1 MHHNDKMTKGQSF
14 AMLVCMITPE
24 EREKERLLFE
34 QERARAPHLF
44 ERNPMIDSDQFL
56 QWIGIEGLSQ
66 NWPLGYLRFFPH
78 DFIVE
83 EVAPDNNLR
92 TTDVGPLI
100 DHLDGEGLTYYMDV
114 VKIGIS
120 TLVVKDQLAELLHID
135 QKHIGFAGIKD
146 RLALTSQRISI
157 RGLLSQEHP
166 EMIHEEQFR
175 AMNEENFFLKNIKR
189 GKGAVAN
196 GDLKGNRFII
206 TIRLQKALQEKQKNI
221 IKEELKNIKEQGFW
235 NFFSFQRFGTPRLL
249 SHWLGLLLLKQQYE
263 EVVKNFITYGSVRE
277 LPYFIEL
284 RKQLESLWSNW
295 RAIKEKIDCFPY
307 HFQLERQLIDH
318 LIKKPDDFLGALQ
331 TIPDQ
336 IRLWLYAYDSYLFN
350 RLLSKFIKQGDVPAE
365 LPLITSFNP
374 RDWEPYRD
382 FLKGD
387 GVTLPSRV
395 YKDFPFVRVESRT
408 WPTLQSIDF
417 HRGVFRDRLALFAFT
432 LPKGC
437 YATTFL
443 MNFFTLATGLPI
455 IENIPTESIDAKEI
469 LKMGT
474 LAPTLE
480 RFKTVL
486 ERRAQDIVSGQQ
498 NIISSSVE

>member
-1 MHHNDKMTKGQSF
+1 
-14 AMLVCMITPE
+14 MITQE

-34 QERARAPHLF
+34 QERARIPHLF
-44 ERNPMIDSDQFL
+44 ERDPMIDSEPLL
-56 QWIGIEGLSQ
+56 QWIGIEGFSA
-66 NWPLGYLRFFPH
+66 NKPLGYLRFLPH

-83 EVAPDNNLR
+83 EIAPDKNLH
-92 TTDVGPLI
+92 TTDVGLPI
-100 DHLDGEGLTYYMDV
+100 DNLDGEGLTYYADL

-120 TLVVKDQLAELLHID
+120 TLAAKDQLAELLRID
-135 QKHIGFAGIKD
+135 TKHIGFAGIKD

-166 EMIHEEQFR
+166 ETTHEEQFK
-175 AMNEENFFLKNIKR
+175 AINEENFFLKHIQR

-206 TIRLQKALQEKQKNI
+206 TVRLQKALSDEQKEAIKQEL
-221 IKEELKNIKEQGFW
+221 ENIKQQGFW

-263 EVVKNFITYGSVRE
+263 EVVKNFVTYGAVRE

-284 RKQLESLWSNW
+284 RKQLGSLWSNW
-295 RAIKEKIDCFPY
+295 RAIKEKIDRFSY

-318 LIKKPDDFLGALQ
+318 LVEKPDDFLGALQ

-350 RLLSKFIKQGDVPAE
+350 RLLSRFIKQGDIPTE
-365 LPLITSFNP
+365 LPLITSFNS

-382 FLKGD
+382 LLKGD

-395 YKDFPFVRVESRT
+395 YKDFPFVRVESRA
-408 WPTLQSIDF
+408 WPTLQNIDF
-417 HRGVFRDRLALFAFT
+417 HHGIFYERFALFAFT

-443 MNFFTLATGLPI
+443 MNFFTLASGLPA
-455 IENIPTESIDAKEI
+455 IEGIPMESIDAKEL

-474 LAPTLE
+474 LALTLE

-486 ERRAQDIVSGQQ
+486 ERRTQDIASGQQ
-498 NIISSSVE
+498 DITLSSVTE

>member
-1 MHHNDKMTKGQSF
+1 
-14 AMLVCMITPE
+14 MITPE

-34 QERARAPHLF
+34 QERARVPHLF
-44 ERNPMIDSDQFL
+44 KRDPMIDNDLLL

-66 NWPLGYLRFFPH
+66 NRPFGYLRFFPQ

-83 EVAPDNNLR
+83 EIAPDKSLH
-92 TTDVGPLI
+92 TIDMGPLI
-100 DHLDGEGLTYYMDV
+100 DHLDGEGLTYYADL

-120 TLVVKDQLAELLHID
+120 TLAIKDQLAELLGID

-146 RLALTSQRISI
+146 RLAITSQRISI
-157 RGLLSQEHP
+157 RGLLSETYP
-166 EMIHEEQFR
+166 EIIHEKQFETI
-175 AMNEENFFLKNIKR
+175 NEENFFLKNIKR

-206 TIRLQKALQEKQKNI
+206 VVRLQKPLQKEQKN
-221 IKEELKNIKEQGFW
+221 NIKQELNNIKQQGFW

-249 SHWLGLLLLKQQYE
+249 SHWLGLLLLKQQYK
-263 EVVKNFITYGSVRE
+263 EVIKNFVTYESVRE
-277 LPYFIEL
+277 LPYFMEL
-284 RKQLESLWSNW
+284 RQQLASQWGNW
-295 RAIKEKIDCFPY
+295 RLIKERIDCFPY
-307 HFQLERQLIDH
+307 HFQLECQLIDH
-318 LIKKPDDFLGALQ
+318 LAEKPDDFLGALQ

-350 RLLSKFIKQGDVPAE
+350 RLLSKLIKQGDAPTE

-374 RDWEPYRD
+374 NDWKPYHD
-382 FLKGD
+382 FLDGD
-387 GVTLPSRV
+387 EVILPSRV
-395 YKDFPFVRVESRT
+395 YKDFPFVRVESRM
-408 WPTLQSIDF
+408 WPTLQSVDF
-417 HRGVFRDRLALFAFT
+417 HSGIFRDRFAILAFT
-432 LPKGC
+432 LPKGS

-443 MNFFTLATGLPI
+443 MNFFTLASGLPV

-486 ERRAQDIVSGQQ
+486 ERRAQDIASGQQ
-498 NIISSSVE
+498 DTISSFVE

>member
-1 MHHNDKMTKGQSF
+1 
-14 AMLVCMITPE
+14 MITQE

-34 QERARAPHLF
+34 QERARVPHLF
-44 ERNPMIDSDQFL
+44 DRDPMIDNEQLL
-56 QWIGIEGLSQ
+56 QWIGIEGLFASK
-66 NWPLGYLRFFPH
+66 PIGYLRFFPQ

-83 EVAPDNNLR
+83 EIAPDNNLH
-92 TTDVGPLI
+92 TIDVEPLV
-100 DHLDGEGLTYYMDV
+100 DNLDGEGLTYYADL
-114 VKIGIS
+114 VKMGIS
-120 TLVVKDQLAELLHID
+120 TLAAKDQIADLLHID
-135 QKHIGFAGIKD
+135 QKNIGFAGIKD

-157 RGLLSQEHP
+157 RGLLSQDNQKTT
-166 EMIHEEQFR
+166 HEEQFK
-175 AMNEENFFLKNIKR
+175 AINEENFFLKHIRR
-189 GKGAVAN
+189 GKGAMAN
-196 GDLKGNRFII
+196 GELKGNRFII
-206 TIRLQKALQEKQKNI
+206 VVRLQKALQKEQKNI
-221 IKEELKNIKEQGFW
+221 IKQELENMKQQGFW

-249 SHWLGLLLLKQQYE
+249 SHWLGLLLLKQQYG
-263 EVVKNFITYGSVRE
+263 EVVKNFVTYGSLRE

-284 RKQLESLWSNW
+284 RKQLESLWGNW
-295 RAIKEKIDCFPY
+295 GAIKESIDRFSY

-318 LIKKPDDFLGALQ
+318 LVEKPDDFLGALQ

-350 RLLSKFIKQGDVPAE
+350 RLLSKLIKQGDVPTE

-382 FLKGD
+382 FLDGD
-387 GVTLPSRV
+387 GVILPSRV
-395 YKDFPFVRVESRT
+395 YRDFPFVRVESRA

-417 HRGVFRDRLALFAFT
+417 HRGIFRERLALFAFT

-443 MNFFTLATGLPI
+443 MNFFTLASGLPM
-455 IENIPTESIDAKEI
+455 IEGIPTESIDAKEI

-486 ERRAQDIVSGQQ
+486 ERRAQDIQSQQ
-498 NIISSSVE
+498 TEE